1 MILTSPSD
9 WVRPIFI
16 FCKLQFK
23 ETDYACKVFKNVT
36 IFISVSGKTLRV
48 WHNRSMLVCVITE
61 QLWTKRVNVQR
72 FLWPV
77 SHGKTLSLASATNK
91 YVSSLSW
98 LWRLMRRSI
107 RNFNI
112 PKQPPWHLNFLR
124 HAWSESSFPLS
135 RGSRWVSHCPTRASF
150 FSLPSFPTIQRGLCG
165 GERSSPYKLPHGSG
179 QMPLPKRKC
188 FANIWCVD

>member
-1 MILTSPSD
+1 MTITSLAPSPPSKRLHGTGYIKNNSRTVILTSSSD

-61 QLWTKRVNVQR
+61 RLWTKRVNVQR

-112 PKQPPWHLNFLR
+112 PKPVSYTHLTL
-124 HAWSESSFPLS
+124 
-135 RGSRWVSHCPTRASF
+135 PTNR
-150 FSLPSFPTIQRGLCG
+150 
-165 GERSSPYKLPHGSG
+165 E
-179 QMPLPKRKC
+179 
-188 FANIWCVD
+188 V